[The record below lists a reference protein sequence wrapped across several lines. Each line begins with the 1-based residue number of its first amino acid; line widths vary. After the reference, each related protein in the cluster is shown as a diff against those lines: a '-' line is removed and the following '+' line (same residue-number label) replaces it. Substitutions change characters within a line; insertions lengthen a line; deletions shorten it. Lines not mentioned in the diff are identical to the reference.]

1 MSADSSRRSG
11 SAGSGSRS
19 RKTPEGGGSAAA
31 ATRPEPPDTPSEDLP
46 QDPGIPGW
54 KTPEQLPPQDEP
66 EVERVPD
73 SGMPD
78 VDDEGQMAPTPSED
92 G

>member
-1 MSADSSRRSG
+1 MSAEPE
-11 SAGSGSRS
+11 
-19 RKTPEGGGSAAA
+19 TP
-31 ATRPEPPDTPSEDLP
+31 REDLP

-54 KTPEQLPPQDEP
+54 KTPEQLPPVDTP

-73 SGMPD
+73 SGAPD
-78 VDDEGQMAPTPSED
+78 VDDEGRMAPRTPGDD